1 VRLPGG
7 VALPGAANIR
17 AGRFGRIHPG
27 AADSTRPP
35 DITGK
40 IKLHVITAP
49 MPGSSGPKEYNAMSR
64 LSQGL
69 SRLNNNSKPVF
80 AMPGGLGAGG
90 QNKSF
95 EDLKRHI
102 HGKLVEKLDFS
113 RVKDLQS
120 DALRKDI
127 RRVIEHLCDTE
138 NPLLNRMERER
149 LIDEI
154 LDETLGFGPLEALLK
169 DPTIS
174 DIMVNGPHTVYIE
187 RRGKLEKSEIKF
199 RDNEHLLQIIDRI
212 VSKVGRRVDE
222 TSPMVDARL
231 PDGSRVNAII
241 PPLALDGPTVS
252 IRRFGATP
260 LKLEDL
266 LNYKAF
272 SPEMAMLM
280 EACIKARLN
289 VLISG
294 GTGCGKTTLLNTL
307 SSFIPNDERII
318 TIEDAAELQLQ
329 QEHVVRLETR
339 PPNIE
344 GKGAVTTRDLV
355 RNALRMRPERIIIG
369 ECRGSEALDMLQA
382 MNTGH
387 SGSMTTLHANAPRE
401 GLSRLETMIMM
412 GGFELPVKA
421 MRQQIASAVDIIIQ
435 ANRLQGGPR
444 KVTYITEV
452 LNMEQDVI
460 IMQDIFRYRQLGID
474 QNGRAYGQFEAT
486 GVRPTFVPRL
496 EQKGIK
502 LPSNLFQERVLMR
515 D

>member
-1 VRLPGG
+1 MVSGMSM
-7 VALPGAANIR
+7 ASSAGAA
-17 AGRFGRIHPG
+17 
-27 AADSTRPP
+27 AA
-35 DITGK
+35 
-40 IKLHVITAP
+40 
-49 MPGSSGPKEYNAMSR
+49 
-64 LSQGL
+64 
-69 SRLNNNSKPVF
+69 
-80 AMPGGLGAGG
+80 
-90 QNKSF
+90 NKSF

-102 HGKLVEKLDFS
+102 HGKLVEKLDFT

-174 DIMVNGPHTVYIE
+174 DILINGPHNIFVE
-187 RRGKLEKSEIKF
+187 RRGKLEKTEIKF
-199 RDNEHLLQIIDRI
+199 RDNDHLLQIIDRI

-252 IRRFGATP
+252 IRRFGSNP

-272 SPEMAMLM
+272 TPEMAMLM

-307 SSFIPNDERII
+307 SSFIPNDERVI

-369 ECRGSEALDMLQA
+369 ECRGAESLDMLQA

-387 SGSMTTLHANAPRE
+387 AGSMTTLHANNPRE
-401 GLSRLETMIMM
+401 ALSRLETMIMM
-412 GGFELPVKA
+412 GGFEMPIKA
-421 MRQQIASAVDIIIQ
+421 MRQQIASAMDVIIQ

-444 KVTYITEV
+444 KVTSITEV

-460 IMQDIFRYRQLGID
+460 IMQDIFRFKQLGID
-474 QNGRAYGQFEAT
+474 QNGRAFGQFEST
-486 GVRPTFVPRL
+486 GVRPSFVGRL
-496 EQKGIK
+496 ESKGIK
-502 LPSNLFQERVLMR
+502 LPSNLFQERILQR